1 MYRKTLPELLLAALL
16 LAAPAVWAL
25 ESDRSRPIEI
35 EADQGQLDQRN
46 QSTTFSGNVIIRQGT
61 LNIRAASVNVVT
73 ANNEQVMKA
82 LGSPVQFSQ
91 MLDNNKGTVN
101 GRANRIDYTSADGM
115 VVLSGNARVTRG
127 GDSAEGDRITY
138 NTRTEVYTVNS
149 NPAAAEKSGR
159 RVNVVIQPQKR

>member
-1 MYRKTLPELLLAALL
+1 MYRKTLPEILLAALL

-73 ANNEQVMKA
+73 ANSEQVMKA